1 MIINYHIIILPRIR
15 RENMKFV
22 LPELPYDYNALE
34 PSIDALT
41 VEIHYDRHHRGYAT
55 KLNQA
60 LEKYPDFVGNK
71 TVEEILSDVNSIPED
86 IRQTVIN
93 TGGGYVNHNLY
104 WSTLTPNGSK
114 EPEGELLDAINK
126 KFGSFAK
133 FKELLSEAANN
144 LFGSGWAFL
153 VVNQNK
159 ELEIVKTANQNSPLS
174 DGKKPILAID
184 VWEHAYYLN
193 YQNKRADYVEAIWN
207 IFNWKEIS
215 RLYNEAIK

>member
-1 MIINYHIIILPRIR
+1 
-15 RENMKFV
+15 MKFV

-193 YQNKRADYVEAIWN
+193 Y
-207 IFNWKEIS
+207 
-215 RLYNEAIK
+215 

>member
-1 MIINYHIIILPRIR
+1 
-15 RENMKFV
+15 MKFV